1 MSGGER
7 LSEDTS
13 GRSGPDDDVIGHEA
27 RQVSA
32 LVASFA
38 CWADAWSVHGK
49 LEIEAGLADNNEVTS
64 TLGGIEE
71 LFRRLPVALYRS
83 APDGALLAA
92 NPAFLDLLGYDSF
105 EQLSDENESV
115 ESFYVDGSQREKWLE
130 RIVETGEVLDF
141 DLELRRRDGSTVW
154 VQDTA
159 RAVFGE
165 DGDLLYC
172 EGGLIDMTEK
182 VRARQARDE
191 FVATVSHELRNPLS
205 VLLGLA
211 HELAN
216 DYESFSD
223 AERKEIADVMA
234 RQAEDASW
242 LIEDLLIAYREDV
255 SRVTVFPEP
264 FDVGDEVRRVLET
277 VEHPVGYEPE
287 HGATRVYADPRR
299 TRQILRNL
307 ISNAVRYGG
316 DEVKVATRR
325 SGDSAIDIL
334 VCDDGDPL
342 DPEDA
347 QRIFESYVRGR
358 GRLDPR
364 SVGLGLS
371 VARKL
376 AGLMGG
382 EIVYDHEGGYSSFIV
397 TLPAA

>member
-1 MSGGER
+1 M
-7 LSEDTS
+7 
-13 GRSGPDDDVIGHEA
+13 
-27 RQVSA
+27 
-32 LVASFA
+32 
-38 CWADAWSVHGK
+38 
-49 LEIEAGLADNNEVTS
+49 ADNDEVTS
-64 TLGGIEE
+64 TIWGIEE

-105 EQLSDENESV
+105 EQLSEEVPSV
-115 ESFYVDGSQREKWLE
+115 ESFYVDNSLRGPWLD
-130 RIVETGEVLDF
+130 RIVESGEILDF

-159 RAVFGE
+159 RAVLDE
-165 DGDLLYC
+165 HGDLLYC
-172 EGGLIDMTEK
+172 EGGLIDMTDK
-182 VRARQARDE
+182 VRARRARDE
-191 FVATVSHELRNPLS
+191 FVATVSHELRNPMS
-205 VLLGLA
+205 ALLGLT

-216 DYESFSD
+216 DYDSFSD
-223 AERKEIADVMA
+223 AERKELADVMA

-242 LIEDLLIAYREDV
+242 IIEDLLVAYREDV
-255 SRVTVFPEP
+255 SRVTVLPEP

-287 HGATRVYADPRR
+287 DGATRVYADPRR

-307 ISNAVRYGG
+307 ISNAIRYGG
-316 DEVKVATRR
+316 DQVKVTTRR
-325 SGDSAIDIL
+325 SSDHTIDIM
-334 VCDDGDPL
+334 VCDDGEPL
-342 DPEDA
+342 DPDDA
-347 QRIFESYVRGR
+347 QRIFESYERGR

-371 VARKL
+371 VARRL

-382 EIVYDHEGGYSSFIV
+382 EIVYEHDGNYSTFIV

>member
-1 MSGGER
+1 M
-7 LSEDTS
+7 
-13 GRSGPDDDVIGHEA
+13 
-27 RQVSA
+27 
-32 LVASFA
+32 
-38 CWADAWSVHGK
+38 
-49 LEIEAGLADNNEVTS
+49 ADNNEVTS
-64 TLGGIEE
+64 TIGGIEE

-92 NPAFLDLLGYDSF
+92 NPAFLDLLGYESF
-105 EQLSDENESV
+105 EQLSEEVASV
-115 ESFYVDGSQREKWLE
+115 ESFYIDSSLRGQWLD
-130 RIVETGEVLDF
+130 RIVESGEILDF

-159 RAVFGE
+159 RAVLDEKGR
-165 DGDLLYC
+165 LLYC

-182 VRARQARDE
+182 VKARRARDE
-191 FVATVSHELRNPLS
+191 FVATVSHELRNPMS
-205 VLLGLA
+205 ALLGLA

-242 LIEDLLIAYREDV
+242 IIEDLLVAYREDV
-255 SRVTVFPEP
+255 SRVTVLPEP

-277 VEHPVGYEPE
+277 VEHPVTYEPE
-287 HGATRVYADPRR
+287 VGATRVYADPRR

-307 ISNAVRYGG
+307 VSNAIRYGG
-316 DEVKVATRR
+316 DEVKVTTRR
-325 SGDSAIDIL
+325 RGDSAIDIL
-334 VCDDGDPL
+334 VCDDGEPL
-342 DPEDA
+342 DPDDA
-347 QRIFESYVRGR
+347 QRIFESYERGR

-371 VARKL
+371 VARRL

-382 EIVYDHEGGYSSFIV
+382 GIVYGHDGGYSSFIV

>member
-1 MSGGER
+1 M
-7 LSEDTS
+7 
-13 GRSGPDDDVIGHEA
+13 
-27 RQVSA
+27 
-32 LVASFA
+32 
-38 CWADAWSVHGK
+38 
-49 LEIEAGLADNNEVTS
+49 ADNNEVTS

-105 EQLSDENESV
+105 EQLSDENASV
-115 ESFYVDGSQREKWLE
+115 ESFYVDGSQREEWLE
-130 RIVETGEVLDF
+130 RIVEAGEVLDF

-165 DGDLLYC
+165 DGDLVYC
-172 EGGLIDMTEK
+172 EGGLIDMNEK
-182 VRARQARDE
+182 VKARQARDE

-242 LIEDLLIAYREDV
+242 LIEDLLVAYREDV
-255 SRVTVFPEP
+255 SRVTVLPEP

-287 HGATRVYADPRR
+287 HGATHVYADPRR

-325 SGDSAIDIL
+325 SGDRAIDIL

-382 EIVYDHEGGYSSFIV
+382 EIVYAHDGGYSSFIV
-397 TLPAA
+397 TLPSA